1 MNMKTRTLGAQL
13 VVPEVGYGCMG
24 LSGIYGPVDDE
35 ASIRLIHEVVDL
47 GVTLLDSSDAY
58 GNGHNETV
66 VGRALSGIRDRVTL
80 VTKFG
85 QIRKPEGT
93 TICGTPEY
101 VKQACEASLKR
112 LNVDCIDL
120 YFQHRVDKTVPI
132 EETVGAMADLVKAGK
147 VRYLGLSE
155 VSVAN
160 LRKAHLVHPIT
171 AVQSELSIWSRQ
183 DERDILP
190 ACHELGI
197 GYLAYSPLGRGFLT
211 GTVTTTENL
220 DDKDTRKNHPRFNAE
235 NIKKNAH
242 IAQSVQAMAAQK
254 GVTAAQLAIA
264 WVLSKGHDIVPI
276 PGTKSIQRVKENI
289 AAANIVLTSS
299 DITALD
305 SIAPIGATQGDRYPA
320 LNLTHIDR

>member
-1 MNMKTRTLGAQL
+1 
-13 VVPEVGYGCMG
+13 MG
-24 LSGIYGPVDDE
+24 LSGVYGPADDD

-47 GVTLLDSSDAY
+47 GITLLDSSDAY
-58 GNGHNETV
+58 GNGHNEAV
-66 VGRALSGIRDRVTL
+66 VGRALAGIRDRVTL

-93 TICGTPEY
+93 LICGTPEY

-132 EETVGAMADLVKAGK
+132 EETVGAMADLVQAGK
-147 VRYLGLSE
+147 VRCLGLSE

-160 LRKAHLVHPIT
+160 LRRAHSVHPIT

-190 ACHELGI
+190 ACRDLGI

-211 GTVTTTENL
+211 GTVTTTEHL
-220 DDKDTRKNHPRFNAE
+220 DEKDTRKNHPRFNAQ
-235 NIKKNAH
+235 NIQKNAH
-242 IAQSVQAMAAQK
+242 IAQSVQAMATQK

-264 WVLSKGHDIVPI
+264 WVLHKGQDIVPI
-276 PGTKSIQRVKENI
+276 PGTKSIQRVKENM
-289 AAANIVLTSS
+289 AAADVVLTPA
-299 DITALD
+299 DMAALD
-305 SIAPIGATQGDRYPA
+305 SIAPIGVTQGDRYPA
-320 LNLTHIDR
+320 MNLNHIDR